1 MGKHP
6 ALDLE
11 TAAVPP
17 RTVAPPPAQ
26 PWHSWLV
33 PLFTVANVSLFVL
46 TMYLNDCPRNEPVG
60 LGGKMKEK
68 SSCLFVRSLGR
79 FAFQPLDENSFL
91 GPSST
96 TLDFMGALDWKKV
109 VFEHEWWR
117 LFACI
122 WLHAGVVHIVANMFS
137 LLFIGVRLEEEFGF
151 VRIGALY
158 FLSGFGGSLL
168 SCLSFQQNISVGASG
183 ALFGLLGAMLSEL
196 FTNWTIYA
204 NKCAALLTLMFIITI
219 NLAVGIDPHIDN
231 SAHIGG
237 FISGFLLG
245 FVLLIRPQFGW
256 ISRRYIPPGYD
267 MGHVKPKYKMYQY
280 ILWVIAFIFL
290 MMGGK
295 WSKT

>member
-109 VFEHEWWR
+109 
-117 LFACI
+117 
-122 WLHAGVVHIVANMFS
+122 
-137 LLFIGVRLEEEFGF
+137 
-151 VRIGALY
+151 
-158 FLSGFGGSLL
+158 
-168 SCLSFQQNISVGASG
+168 
-183 ALFGLLGAMLSEL
+183 
-196 FTNWTIYA
+196 
-204 NKCAALLTLMFIITI
+204 CAALLTLMFIITI

-290 MMGGK
+290 MMGYVGGLIK
-295 WSKT
+295 LYSAHPLDN